1 VLEKLKIKLIS
12 YSLFVVVPGPGPWA
26 WGFLDFSNSKPPM
39 IVSSPRLESERLS
52 KQRKDIVDNASKIK
66 NIPAKNCLT
75 MCIIAKDLTVQQ
87 RDQNKKRRGYPVE
100 III

>member
-1 VLEKLKIKLIS
+1 VLEKLKIKLLS

-26 WGFLDFSNSKPPM
+26 W
-39 IVSSPRLESERLS
+39 
-52 KQRKDIVDNASKIK
+52 

-87 RDQNKKRRGYPVE
+87 RDQNKKRRAVKIKQQIKALKEKKTSGQ
-100 III
+100 